1 MKQLDLEFLNA
12 AGKTQ
17 HLKLKYAKQDL
28 DEGTVRLA
36 MEKMIDTKLF
46 QKEGQLLYVTP
57 KRPNTWKPCMNQFS
71 MTANF
76 RK

>member
-46 QKEGQLLYVTP
+46 QK
-57 KRPNTWKPCMNQFS
+57 K
-71 MTANF
+71 ANCF
-76 RK
+76 M

>member
-1 MKQLDLEFLNA
+1 MKQLDLEFLNT

-57 KRPNTWKPCMNQFS
+57 KAAQYVETLHEPIFDDNKL
-71 MTANF
+71 
-76 RK
+76 